1 MDKFLGGAG
10 ILNKGEPIDIPMNID
25 DSEVVEHS
33 RFQMNYL
40 EPEERKDNFDEV
52 CLGFH
57 RLNAIAESMRCLRCD
72 RRL

>member
-1 MDKFLGGAG
+1 MDKFLGGTG
-10 ILNKGEPIDIPMNID
+10 VLNKGEPIDVPMTVD
-25 DSEVVEHS
+25 DAEVTEHD
-33 RFQMNYL
+33 RFKMNYL
-40 EPEERKDNFDEV
+40 EPYERKNNFAEV